1 MKCPFCGFD
10 ETQVKDSRNSEDG
23 TAVRRRRFCPECGSR
38 FTTLERVQLREITV
52 LKKDGSQELFDRDKL
67 TRSISLALR
76 KRPVEQDR
84 IEKIVT
90 GIQRQLEISG
100 ETDIP
105 SSDIGDKVM
114 EILLTLDKVAYIRY
128 ASVYQNFEQ
137 TKDFKTFL
145 DPIVEWTKP
154 PENENPEPEL
164 NFESD
169 AMKKQSER
177 VFSSSDKERTP
188 TFAKGTDTPLQKEN
202 KKRKVLKNDI

>member
-23 TAVRRRRFCPECGSR
+23 TAIRRRRLCPECGSR

-52 LKKDGSQELFDRDKL
+52 LKRNGSRETFDRDKL
-67 TRSISLALR
+67 ARSIILALR

-128 ASVYQNFEQ
+128 ASVYQNFGQ

-145 DPIVEWTKP
+145 DRIVEWTKSQGD
-154 PENENPEPEL
+154 ENPEPEL
-164 NFESD
+164 NFD
-169 AMKKQSER
+169 R
-177 VFSSSDKERTP
+177 GSSRDLAEEALFPHTGGNSASS
-188 TFAKGTDTPLQKEN
+188 AKGADDMVQREERKTEGL
-202 KKRKVLKNDI
+202 KK

>member
-23 TAVRRRRFCPECGSR
+23 TAIRRRRLCPECGSR

-52 LKKDGSQELFDRDKL
+52 LKRDGSREIFDRDKL
-67 TRSISLALR
+67 ARSIVLALR

-100 ETDIP
+100 ETDIL

-128 ASVYQNFEQ
+128 ASVYQNFGQ

-145 DPIVEWTKP
+145 DRIVEWTKTQ
-154 PENENPEPEL
+154 EDENPEPEL
-164 NFESD
+164 NFDPGSG
-169 AMKKQSER
+169 R
-177 VFSSSDKERTP
+177 ERTEEALFP
-188 TFAKGTDTPLQKEN
+188 HTGGDTASSANGTDDMVQREERKTEGL
-202 KKRKVLKNDI
+202 KK

>member
-23 TAVRRRRFCPECGSR
+23 TAIRRRRLCPECGSR

-52 LKKDGSQELFDRDKL
+52 LKRNGSRETFD
-67 TRSISLALR
+67 
-76 KRPVEQDR
+76 

-128 ASVYQNFEQ
+128 ASVYQNFGQ

-145 DPIVEWTKP
+145 DRIVEWTKSQGD
-154 PENENPEPEL
+154 ENPEPEL
-164 NFESD
+164 NFD
-169 AMKKQSER
+169 R
-177 VFSSSDKERTP
+177 GSSRDLAEEALFPHTGGNSASS
-188 TFAKGTDTPLQKEN
+188 AKGADDMVQREERKTEGL
-202 KKRKVLKNDI
+202 KK